1 MEYKLQHLDISE
13 RFKKWNK
20 KEKIDDLEGYI
31 LNILAKDKHT
41 QIAIGTDSK
50 FKSKHVRG
58 VLHHH
63 VNYFTVISF
72 SFNGR
77 GSHLIYRQEILKGE
91 GRLSLFDRLWKEV
104 RMSADLAM
112 WVFEHCGIVPEVHL
126 DINPDEKYQS
136 NILFKSAEGF
146 ITGLGF
152 PVEVKPNAAT
162 ASRAAD
168 HLCKFHGGQK
178 GKRELK
184 EHGKLAKLKKN

>member
-1 MEYKLQHLDISE
+1 MEYKAQHLDIHE
-13 RFKKWNK
+13 RFKKWEG

-31 LNILAKDKHT
+31 LNVLAKDKYI

-50 FKSKHVRG
+50 FRAKTVKG
-58 VLHHH
+58 KLLHH

-72 SFNGR
+72 SYNGR
-77 GSHLIYRQEILKGE
+77 GSHLIYRQEILRGE
-91 GRLSLFDRLWKEV
+91 GRISLFDRLWKEV

-112 WVFEHCGIVPEVHL
+112 WVFDHCGIVPEIHL
-126 DINPDEKYQS
+126 DINPDEKYES
-136 NILFKSAEGF
+136 NILYKSAEGF
-146 ITGLGF
+146 IESLGF

-178 GKRELK
+178 GKRDLK
-184 EHGKLAKLKKN
+184 EHGKLAKSKRN